1 MKMKHFIIVSIINMF
16 SSKVMAHSS
25 HYEGL
30 KKIEMDVLRNN
41 EVIGSTNYFF
51 EFDKDL
57 FVVKNYTNF
66 KVELFGITVFSIL
79 SETIEKY
86 KDDKLVF
93 FKSNTFQNDKEK
105 YVNLNYDKSINKFV
119 IDGSSYKGEASL
131 DCTIGNW
138 WNHKIFNSDKQIS
151 RLSGSIKKQT
161 VSLIG
166 TKKITINGKEYLT
179 EHFIIKSNDES
190 LSDEKKFEFDV
201 WYNPENNLIL
211 KVTYN
216 KMGNWEYRLRNF
228 E

>member
-1 MKMKHFIIVSIINMF
+1 MKHFIIVSIILMF
-16 SSKVMAHSS
+16 ASKVMAHSS

-51 EFDKDL
+51 EFDEDL

-66 KVELFGITVFSIL
+66 KVELFGVTVFSIL

-86 KDDKLVF
+86 KDEKLVF

-105 YVNLNYDKSINKFV
+105 YVNLNYDKSLKKFI

-131 DCTIGNW
+131 DCIIGNW
-138 WNHKIFNSDKQIS
+138 WNHKIFQSTKQIS
-151 RLSGSIKKQT
+151 PLSGSIKEQIVTFVGKE
-161 VSLIG
+161 
-166 TKKITINGKEYLT
+166 KINIDNKEYLT
-179 EHFIIKSNDES
+179 EHFKLKSKNQNLPD
-190 LSDEKKFEFDV
+190 DKKLNFDI
-201 WYNPENNLIL
+201 WYNPENNLII
-211 KVTYN
+211 KVIYS
-216 KMGNWEYRLRNF
+216 KMGNWEYRLKNF

>member
-1 MKMKHFIIVSIINMF
+1 MKMKQFILVSIIIMF
-16 SSKVMAHSS
+16 ATQAMAHSS
-25 HYEGL
+25 HYKGL

-86 KDDKLVF
+86 KDDKLIF

-105 YVNLNYDKSINKFV
+105 YVNLNYNQSLNKFI

-138 WNHKIFNSDKQIS
+138 WNHKIFKADKQIS
-151 RLSGSIKKQT
+151 PLSGSIKKQT
-161 VSLIG
+161 VNLIG
-166 TKKITINGKEYLT
+166 NENITIN
-179 EHFIIKSNDES
+179 EHIKPLNSY
-190 LSDEKKFEFDV
+190 KFL
-201 WYNPENNLIL
+201 EN
-211 KVTYN
+211 Y
-216 KMGNWEYRLRNF
+216 
-228 E
+228 

>member
-1 MKMKHFIIVSIINMF
+1 
-16 SSKVMAHSS
+16 
-25 HYEGL
+25 
-30 KKIEMDVLRNN
+30 MDVVLNG
-41 EVIGSTNYFF
+41 EVIGYTNYFF
-51 EFDKDL
+51 EKKNEIMT
-57 FVVKNYTNF
+57 VKNYTKF
-66 KVELFGITVFSIL
+66 KVKLLGVTVFSIL
-79 SETIEKY
+79 SEAVEKY
-86 KDDKLVF
+86 ENDKLIY

-138 WNHKIFNSDKQIS
+138 WNHKILKANKQIS
-151 RLSGSIKKQT
+151 PLSGSIKKQT

-166 TKKITINGKEYLT
+166 NENIDINGKDYLT
-179 EHFIIKSNDES
+179 KHFNIKSNDES

-216 KMGNWEYRLRNF
+216 KMGSWEYRLRSS